1 MSDITVGREHR
12 KCLYRCISWSSVIAG
27 GLVGLGLSFLLNLFG
42 LAIGLT
48 AFSSTPDGITALAI
62 GGFLGLAIGSFA
74 VMFVAGWTAG
84 YLGRPYTFNPDNG
97 FVYGFLAWCLSLLLL
112 VSFANPLAN
121 FVASFPGSPYYDHN
135 RDRAVVTRNYDQT
148 PLATTDARNVTEK
161 KANETGKAGL
171 ALFALFA
178 IGALGS
184 CFGGHFG
191 MNYRKDDYSF
201 DDDQN
206 RVNRVNRVDP
216 DRP

>member
-1 MSDITVGREHR
+1 MNDIPVGREHR
-12 KCLYRCISWSSVIAG
+12 KCLFRCISWSAVIAG

-42 LAIGLT
+42 VAIGLT

-62 GGFLGLAIGSFA
+62 GGFLGLLIGSFA

-112 VSFANPLAN
+112 VAFANPLAN
-121 FVASFPGSPYYDHN
+121 FVASMPGSPYDHT
-135 RDRAVVTRNYDQT
+135 RGAVTRNYDQT
-148 PLATTDARNVTEK
+148 PLATTDARNETEK

-178 IGALGS
+178 IGALAS

-191 MNYRKDDYSF
+191 MRYRQDDYTF
-201 DDDQN
+201 DNDRN
-206 RVNRVNRVDP
+206 RP
-216 DRP
+216 